1 MNNNIYNNGIN
12 LENNNN
18 TFSAEYS
25 QQNNINSNNYY
36 NQKFTSFQIKKLNNK
51 NINDIQSDNNINI
64 INDNNKE
71 NTGATMSS
79 SHPNLTQYQNDTTSF
94 SPEIFSLLYLT
105 LKCLANIKYLTTTL
119 LAVENL
125 QKINSDKNNY
135 TLTRAYVDVINN
147 FENNNLM
154 LFLQNFKSIILQ
166 MNPSLFEKNEC
177 NPKNL
182 ILYIIDVIH
191 LDLNTSQNITQFNQT
206 QTPNQYD
213 LKLTFNY
220 YSKDFYANY
229 NSSISNNFY
238 GFSNLMIKC
247 SKCQFE
253 SNKIQF
259 YKNLTFCLDDVYSF
273 KNNNNNIVDIIEC
286 FEFFQKIESIGYQL
300 CNNCHFKLNN
310 YSQKNLI
317 TSPNVLIINLERKGM
332 QSFIK
337 LKYYEY
343 LNISNFINNKYP
355 SCYELIGIIS
365 YFETQNENK
374 HYFSFCKSF
383 KDNSWYKHNNNAT
396 QFSSFQEASNEGNPY
411 ILIYSKK

>member
-1 MNNNIYNNGIN
+1 
-12 LENNNN
+12 
-18 TFSAEYS
+18 
-25 QQNNINSNNYY
+25 
-36 NQKFTSFQIKKLNNK
+36 
-51 NINDIQSDNNINI
+51 
-64 INDNNKE
+64 
-71 NTGATMSS
+71 
-79 SHPNLTQYQNDTTSF
+79 
-94 SPEIFSLLYLT
+94 
-105 LKCLANIKYLTTTL
+105 
-119 LAVENL
+119 
-125 QKINSDKNNY
+125 
-135 TLTRAYVDVINN
+135 
-147 FENNNLM
+147 
-154 LFLQNFKSIILQ
+154 

-229 NSSISNNFY
+229 NSSISKNFY
-238 GFSNLMIKC
+238 GFSNLMIMC
-247 SKCQFE
+247 SKCQFV

-365 YFETQNENK
+365 YFEIQNENK